1 MMLTLEHNI
10 VLNKICELILDA
22 NQKTCFVA
30 VISEKGRIL
39 ESKHRSGVL
48 GCLSNTKQEMFF
60 MEYALRQMMRK
71 EFDTEF
77 GSVRYTYTEREKEVL
92 FSFPLND
99 LLVVVSCRIGV
110 NPVSISRKIIPI
122 IDECKFKLD
131 KKTSFEKELEK
142 PRSILS

>member
-22 NQKTCFVA
+22 NQKICFVA
-30 VISEKGRIL
+30 VISEKGRVL

-110 NPVSISRKIIPI
+110 NPVSFSRKIIPI

-131 KKTSFEKELEK
+131 EKTSFEKELEK
-142 PRSILS
+142 PRRILS